1 VEYPEAKEMWD
12 ALRAQDRDIFYS
24 LSNNHVKNLFKDIG
38 NVSTVANAWRT
49 TTDITDNWGRVS
61 NDIGFNQNAWAPF
74 AKPGHY
80 NDADMLVVGVVGWGV
95 ARQHYTK
102 LTTDEC
108 YTHISMWCLLSSPLL
123 LGCDMTKL
131 DAFTLS
137 LLTNDEVLAV
147 DQDPLVKQAVSVA
160 KAGDTE
166 VYRKELEDGSLAVGL
181 FNRGTSETQVTA
193 RWSDLKVNGPRV
205 VRDLW
210 RQQDVGTF
218 NDEFTATVHPH
229 GVVLVRVIPAK

>member
-1 VEYPEAKEMWD
+1 MFD
-12 ALRAQDRDIFYS
+12 ALRRQNRDIFFS
-24 LSNNHVKNLFKDIG
+24 LSNNHVKNLFNDIAS
-38 NVSTVANAWRT
+38 VSTVANARRT

-61 NDIGFNQNAWAPF
+61 NDIGFSQDAWAPF

-80 NDADMLVVGVVGWGV
+80 NDADMLVVGVVGWGA

-102 LTTDEC
+102 LTPEEC
-108 YTHISMWCLLSSPLL
+108 YTHMSLWCLLSSPLL

-131 DAFTLS
+131 DPFTLS

-147 DQDPLVKQAVSVA
+147 NQDPLVKQTVTVS
-160 KAGDTE
+160 KAGPQGQLV

-181 FNRGTSETQVTA
+181 FNRSNDAAGVTA
-193 RWSDLKVNGPRV
+193 RWQDLGLTGRQA

-210 RQQDVGTF
+210 RQEDLGTF
-218 NDEFTATVHPH
+218 EGAFATTVAPH
-229 GVVLVRVIPAK
+229 GVLLVRVSRPE